1 MVAHVDA
8 DDAPTVLQATRVLSL
23 RRDRIEVVGE
33 ARGSP
38 SPAAS
43 RPSTPRTD
51 ASARRPWPAHALGSQ
66 ARPKRGR
73 TSKNA
78 RCTVVVMCTLQR
90 RASELLSPKNERV
103 HVSFGPKALAFQR
116 AKRHAARRGFGP
128 DLSPR
133 VQVVT
138 CGDDDR
144 ATETWG
150 YLPGTVPSD
159 ARPLG
164 VTRGRVSNR
173 SRRERRA
180 AQAQR
185 ALDAEDPKAFE
196 ALSATNPETAAQHV
210 ARALSSLPVDR
221 ASPLDGVAA
230 DLCARLRRSG
240 RLPAARRLA
249 GACAHRSTRLRLENA
264 LAAFA
269 LGEDDEAERAAS
281 ADPRVAAVLAPLLD
295 AARTVPARE
304 APPSPGAA
312 PSPKQPEKKPRQ
324 PRDPR
329 PPALRALQGVAAA
342 AKAAVLG
349 QIGPARAALRGL
361 PAAAKQ
367 STVLMGEM
375 SAAIDLAKASGP
387 SLGRAADRLIQSP
400 VVRASAPARE
410 ALVHA
415 LAGTDVKA
423 ALAVAKRLGLPDEAL
438 RPLQIRAL
446 AGTGKVHGASTVQA
460 ALELAGAAGADIF
473 DAPQRATACLYEGFA
488 CLQSDPKRA
497 GRAFDRAIELGG
509 DLLEALRGKL
519 LLAMA
524 DIGEPCADCGGHH
537 GSRPEHQGREVGAAA
552 DRFARAARRIPS
564 GAPFAVVASL
574 IAAEGWEREGD
585 TKAATAAIDAAR
597 AASDGALRDDLD
609 LREAHLLAP
618 ERPERASALLDA
630 LIASD
635 PGHTRA
641 WRMKIELARDAMDD
655 TRADDLLVRAAIATA
670 DPELSAKARGL
681 RIRRGELAPFGGLSP
696 GTATAGAL
704 AAEAAALLSVPGER
718 RELPPV
724 ALACRAA
731 LAPAGQL
738 AFDAA
743 LVYVEA
749 STGKGD
755 DAARRLAQLFE
766 VWWGSPK
773 SLAKLAAFTWVL
785 GLSKH
790 LVPAARR
797 LVSRGDAAPATAALF
812 DAAIAAEDADVAEA
826 LLKIGAAS
834 WSRAD
839 IQDCRRQ
846 LGRLRDGSAD
856 FGSWGPR
863 RPAQPGAVMD
873 PDDAGRDL
881 EAALAPE
888 FRMWRPSDSE
898 DKTDLDD
905 LNVADA
911 TQAALELL
919 GLSEGD
925 IRGLTP
931 ARMVELLGQVE
942 RMSRGAYSPAK
953 LEELRKVARRVARKA

>member
-1 MVAHVDA
+1 MRHD
-8 DDAPTVLQATRVLSL
+8 
-23 RRDRIEVVGE
+23 
-33 ARGSP
+33 
-38 SPAAS
+38 AAS
-43 RPSTPRTD
+43 
-51 ASARRPWPAHALGSQ
+51 
-66 ARPKRGR
+66 
-73 TSKNA
+73 
-78 RCTVVVMCTLQR
+78 
-90 RASELLSPKNERV
+90 
-103 HVSFGPKALAFQR
+103 
-116 AKRHAARRGFGP
+116 
-128 DLSPR
+128 DLR
-133 VQVVT
+133 VQVVID
-138 CGDDDR
+138 GDDDLAAWTR
-144 ATETWG
+144 R
-150 YLPGTVPSD
+150 YSPGTIPSD

-164 VTRGRVSNR
+164 VTSGRVSNR

-210 ARALSSLPVDR
+210 AHALSSLPMDC

-295 AARTVPARE
+295 AARAVPARE

-312 PSPKQPEKKPRQ
+312 PSPTQPAKKPRQ
-324 PRDPR
+324 PRAPR

-367 STVLMGEM
+367 GTALLGEM

-387 SLGRAADRLIQSP
+387 SLGRAVERLIQSP
-400 VVRASAPARE
+400 AVRASAPARE

-438 RPLQIRAL
+438 RPLRIRAL
-446 AGTGKVHGASTVQA
+446 AGTGKVDGASTVQA

-524 DIGEPCADCGGHH
+524 DIGEPCADCGGYHDG
-537 GSRPEHQGREVGAAA
+537 GSEHQGREVGAAA

-574 IAAEGWEREGD
+574 IAAEGWEADGD

-597 AASDGALRDDLD
+597 AASDGVLRDDLD

-630 LIASD
+630 LIARD

-655 TRADDLLVRAAIATA
+655 ARADGLLVRAAVATA

-681 RIRRGELAPFGGLSP
+681 RIRRGELAPFEGLSP
-696 GTATAGAL
+696 GTATSGAL

-743 LVYVEA
+743 LLYVEA
-749 STGKGD
+749 SAGKGD

-766 VWWGSPK
+766 VWWGSPR

-785 GLSKH
+785 GLSGH
-790 LVPAARR
+790 LVPASRR
-797 LVSRGDAAPATAALF
+797 LVSRGDAGTATAALF
-812 DAAIAAEDADVAEA
+812 DVAIAAEDVDVAEA
-826 LLKIGAAS
+826 FLKIGAVS

-839 IQDCRRQ
+839 IQDRRRQ
-846 LGRLRDGSAD
+846 LGRLRDGSGD
-856 FGSWGPR
+856 FGLWGHR
-863 RPAQPGAVMD
+863 RPAKPGAALD
-873 PDDAGRDL
+873 PGDAGR
-881 EAALAPE
+881 EFESALAPE
-888 FRMWRPSDSE
+888 FRMQRPSGSE
-898 DKTDLDD
+898 DETNLDD

-919 GLSEGD
+919 GLSERD
-925 IRGLTP
+925 IRRLTP
-931 ARMVELLGQVE
+931 ARMMELLGQVE

-953 LEELRKVARRVARKA
+953 LEELRKVARRVARKP